1 MKPASD
7 RGGTSAPSSARASD
21 RDASE
26 EGIAR
31 IAVGIDGGGTGGR
44 AWAGPADG
52 EPLGRGGVD
61 RPCNPYAVGAE
72 AAADAVIEAVAH
84 AWADAGYPADGWRAA
99 WVCAGLAGVDR
110 PEDGAAMRSALVAR
124 GVHPERLALIA
135 DPWVAL
141 EGALPGHGPE
151 DDPRVLLVAGT
162 GSAAVGIDGARRVRV
177 GGWGARVGDEGSGAW
192 LGMEA
197 VRATLRALDGRTES
211 GPLAAAVQE
220 AWGRGPE
227 ALVGRA
233 KDAASGAFGALAPL
247 VLQHATEDPAAAAL
261 RARAAAHLAELV
273 TGAAARLGRPP
284 VGWAHVGGVAQA
296 LEADLVALLAPDL
309 ARALRPAA
317 GPPVAGAW
325 SLAAGAARAARAND

>member
-1 MKPASD
+1 MPLAVID
-7 RGGTSAPSSARASD
+7 LLAP
-21 RDASE
+21 
-26 EGIAR
+26 

-44 AWAGPADG
+44 AWVGPADG
-52 EPLGRGGVD
+52 APVGRGGVD

-72 AAADAVIEAVAH
+72 AAADAVVAAVAA
-84 AWADAGYPADGWRAA
+84 AWADAGYPAESWSAA

-110 PEDGAAMRSALVAR
+110 PEDGAAMRAALVAR
-124 GVHPERLALIA
+124 GVHPQRLTLVA

-162 GSAAVGIDGARRVRV
+162 GSAAVGVDGARRVRV

-197 VRATLRALDGRTES
+197 VRATIRALDGRNET

-233 KDAASGAFGALAPL
+233 KDASSGAFGALAPL
-247 VLQHATEDPAAAAL
+247 VLEHASEDPAAAAL
-261 RARAAAHLAELV
+261 RALAAAHLAELV
-273 TGAAARLGRPP
+273 ATAVARLGRPP
-284 VGWAHVGGVAQA
+284 VGWTHVGGVAQA
-296 LEADLVALLAPDL
+296 LEADLIALLAPDL
-309 ARALRPAA
+309 AAALRPAV

-325 SLAAGAARAARAND
+325 AFAAAAAREAAARG

>member
-1 MKPASD
+1 M
-7 RGGTSAPSSARASD
+7 
-21 RDASE
+21 
-26 EGIAR
+26 
-31 IAVGIDGGGTGGR
+31 IAVGVDGGGTGGR
-44 AWAGPADG
+44 AWVGPADG
-52 EPLGRGGVD
+52 EPVGRGVVD

-72 AAADAVIEAVAH
+72 AAADAVIEAV
-84 AWADAGYPADGWRAA
+84 RAA
-99 WVCAGLAGVDR
+99 WTDAGFPAEGWRSAWACAGLAGVDR
-110 PEDGAAMRSALVAR
+110 PEDGAAMRAALLAH
-124 GVHPERLALIA
+124 GLHPERLQLIA

-162 GSAAVGIDGARRVRV
+162 GSAAVGVDGARRVRV

-197 VRATLRALDGRTES
+197 VRATLRALDGRTET

-233 KDAASGAFGALAPL
+233 KEASSGAFGALAPL
-247 VLQHATEDPAAAAL
+247 VLEHAAEDPAAAAL
-261 RARAAAHLAELV
+261 RTRAAAHLAELV
-273 TGAAARLGRPP
+273 ATAVARLGRPP
-284 VGWAHVGGVAQA
+284 VGWALVGGVAQA

-309 ARALRPAA
+309 ALALRPAA

-325 SLAAGAARAARAND
+325 ALAAAAARGAGAAHD